1 METTNLVQAILGAD
15 NTARQRAEAQ
25 LNGQRT
31 TDPAGL
37 MQLFMANMKSEQ
49 AEVAQ
54 ISCVLFK
61 KYFLE
66 NSEGVSPDDLRQ
78 MQEAVM
84 ASLDFQTQPLLLL
97 KRKGDVLAKI
107 YALRGENEALLKLVG
122 EWAQTADAVAKQ
134 FALYV
139 FEILSECHLTAAQL
153 ASHQAGFHSIF
164 EQALQDADMKVKVAA
179 LKATVSFLSSI
190 EDEAVVNSFRP
201 LMAPI
206 LNIMVEALKSD
217 ETQGKLA
224 LESMVELTKAHPQ
237 AWKDTAAQLIVIVSQ
252 IITAADFEEGTRSQ
266 AAEVVLTLASQSPA
280 SLRKV
285 TEAKTLFFP
294 ALVQMLAECEEDD
307 ETWMASTE
315 GEDGTG
321 NDVHSAAIGA
331 IARFSFDM
339 KETFMLEASTPVFG
353 ASLTHADW
361 KVRQAGYMAFGLIA
375 ESCGDHLRA
384 NLDSAM
390 QTACKGLTDENHRVR
405 YAALSCTAL
414 VLTELSPVA
423 QQKHHQELVPAL
435 LKVIKEEQSL
445 KLQTHG
451 LSCLINFTNGLIVE
465 DDQEINETKKSGEI
479 LNIYGEQLFA
489 CLLEN
494 L

>member
-1 METTNLVQAILGAD
+1 METANLVQAILGAD
-15 NTARQRAEAQ
+15 NTARQRAETQ
-25 LNGQRT
+25 LNSQRT

-37 MQLFMANMKSEQ
+37 MQLFMTNMKSDQ
-49 AEVAQ
+49 TEVAQ

-66 NSEGVSPDDLRQ
+66 NSEGVSPDDLQQ

-84 ASLDFQTQPLLLL
+84 ASLNFQTQPLLLL
-97 KRKGDVLAKI
+97 KRKGDVLAKV
-107 YALRGENEALLKLVG
+107 YALRGENEALLKLVA
-122 EWAQTADAVAKQ
+122 EWAQSTDAVAKQ

-139 FEILSECHLTAAQL
+139 FETLSECHLTPAQL
-153 ASHQAGFHSIF
+153 SSHQGGFHSIF
-164 EQALQDADMKVKVAA
+164 EQALQDGDMKVKVAA
-179 LKATVSFLSSI
+179 LKATVTFLSSI

-224 LESMVELTKAHPQ
+224 LESMVELTKAHSQ
-237 AWKDTAAQLIVIVSQ
+237 AWKDTGAQLIEIVSQ
-252 IITAADFEEGTRSQ
+252 IITAKDFEEGTRSQ

-280 SLRKV
+280 SLRKLN
-285 TEAKTLFFP
+285 EAKTLFFP

-307 ETWMASTE
+307 EVWTATTE

-331 IARFSFDM
+331 IGRFSIDM
-339 KETFMLEASTPVFG
+339 KENFILEASRPVFQE
-353 ASLTHADW
+353 SLTHADW
-361 KVRQAGYMAFGLIA
+361 KIRQAGYMTFGLVA
-375 ESCGDHLRA
+375 ESCRDYLKA

-390 QTACKGLTDENHRVR
+390 QTACKGLSDENQRVR
-405 YAALSCTAL
+405 YAALSCVAL

-435 LKVIKEEQSL
+435 LNIIKNEQSL

-465 DDQEINETKKSGEI
+465 DDQEINETQKSGEI
-479 LNIYGEQLFA
+479 LTQYGD
-489 CLLEN
+489 
-494 L
+494 

>member
-1 METTNLVQAILGAD
+1 MDTTNLVQAILGAD
-15 NTARQRAEAQ
+15 NTARQRAEAE
-25 LNGQRT
+25 LNSQRT
-31 TDPAGL
+31 TNPTGL
-37 MQLFMANMKSEQ
+37 MQMFMANMKSDNTQ
-49 AEVAQ
+49 VAQ
-54 ISCVLFK
+54 TSCVLFK

-66 NSEGVSPDDLRQ
+66 NSEGVDSDVLRQ

-84 ASLDFQTQPLLLL
+84 ESLNFQTQPLLLL

-107 YALRGENEALLKLVG
+107 HALRGESEALLKLVG
-122 EWAQTADAVAKQ
+122 EWAQNTDVVAKQ

-139 FEILSECHLTAAQL
+139 FEILSECHLTPAQL
-153 ASHQAGFHSIF
+153 TSHQAGFHSIF

-179 LKATVSFLSSI
+179 LKATVSFLSCI
-190 EDEAVVNSFRP
+190 EDEGVVNSFRP

-206 LNIMVEALKSD
+206 LTIMVEALKSD

-252 IITAADFEEGTRSQ
+252 IITAKDFEEGTRSQ

-280 SLRKV
+280 TLRKV

-294 ALVQMLAECEEDD
+294 ALVQMLAECEDDD
-307 ETWMASTE
+307 ETWMASTD

-339 KETFMLEASTPVFG
+339 KETFMLEASTPVF
-353 ASLTHADW
+353 AESLTHTDW
-361 KVRQAGYMAFGLIA
+361 KIRQAGYMTFGLVA

-384 NLDSAM
+384 NLDKAM
-390 QTACKGLTDENHRVR
+390 QTACTGLTD
-405 YAALSCTAL
+405 
-414 VLTELSPVA
+414 
-423 QQKHHQELVPAL
+423 
-435 LKVIKEEQSL
+435 
-445 KLQTHG
+445 
-451 LSCLINFTNGLIVE
+451 
-465 DDQEINETKKSGEI
+465 
-479 LNIYGEQLFA
+479 
-489 CLLEN
+489 
-494 L
+494 